1 MRNYVGGYMA
11 SQAGDINP
19 GERRDAPF
27 SKDMSWSSPARGR
40 NSVVKGPDGSDVY
53 TGRAPAAILDLK
65 AAVRY
70 LRHYDDVIP
79 GDSERIISDG
89 TSAGGAMSALL
100 GATGNNPD
108 YEPYLKAMGA
118 FDGRDDVF
126 AAVCY
131 CPIIDLEHAD
141 REYEWLYSCTDNVSR
156 KLTDAQYEVSQE
168 LAAMCPEYI
177 DSLGLRK
184 PDGSPLTADNYLDYL
199 RSLLIASAQKAKDAG
214 AVIPDSIGFTL
225 STPAME
231 LARGAALVKGPAPA
245 GLPKPRR
252 AMPPREQGEYIVGL
266 DMTRYLNYVAQV
278 SGLKEPPAFDRL
290 GVAGGKATGENE
302 EFGDSKGSSVNFT
315 DYSLRKNTGN
325 PDATVSPAILHNVR
339 LLNPMSYIGAPRTDT
354 TRNWYIRHGSND
366 SDTTFLV
373 PVNLATRLQNTG
385 KNVDFK
391 LTWNRPHSG
400 DYALNELFAWID
412 SVLK

>member
-1 MRNYVGGYMA
+1 MPTGEIVDYTAYTKLYYVANVEDSTYQYLNIFVPASADGHSPIFMRNYVGDYMA

-19 GERRDAPF
+19 GDASGRTLLEGYVVVIPG
-27 SKDMSWSSPARGR
+27 ARGR

-89 TSAGGAMSALL
+89 TSAGGTMSALL

-118 FDGRDDVF
+118 FDGR
-126 AAVCY
+126 
-131 CPIIDLEHAD
+131 
-141 REYEWLYSCTDNVSR
+141 
-156 KLTDAQYEVSQE
+156 
-168 LAAMCPEYI
+168 
-177 DSLGLRK
+177 
-184 PDGSPLTADNYLDYL
+184 
-199 RSLLIASAQKAKDAG
+199 
-214 AVIPDSIGFTL
+214 
-225 STPAME
+225 
-231 LARGAALVKGPAPA
+231 
-245 GLPKPRR
+245 
-252 AMPPREQGEYIVGL
+252 
-266 DMTRYLNYVAQV
+266 
-278 SGLKEPPAFDRL
+278 
-290 GVAGGKATGENE
+290 
-302 EFGDSKGSSVNFT
+302 
-315 DYSLRKNTGN
+315 
-325 PDATVSPAILHNVR
+325 

-354 TRNWYIRHGSND
+354 TRNWYIRHGSKD

-412 SVLK
+412 SILK